1 MSLCPLVSLPET
13 QLVPS
18 LPGVGWD
25 DHVPELAVSSGAGL
39 DLTPE
44 ALTTTSKAKCKT
56 KGERVFLN

>member
-25 DHVPELAVSSGAGL
+25 DHLPELAVSSGAGL
-39 DLTPE
+39 YLTPD
-44 ALTTTSKAKCKT
+44 ALTTTTKAECKT
-56 KGERVFLN
+56 EGERVFLN